1 MGAMPMIVEI
11 RTAELKI
18 RIRPSLKKA
27 IERAASHDQRTV
39 SAWVERL
46 LEEAVKQH
54 ATATRRKL

>member
-1 MGAMPMIVEI
+1 MIVEI

-27 IERAASHDQRTV
+27 IERAASYDKRTL

-54 ATATRRKL
+54 PTATRRKP